1 MYQQRQ
7 RKLYQK
13 KEKGES
19 AMSKEPLCPTVG
31 TIIRS
36 RRLEL
41 GFTQE
46 KVATAAGWTRGEMVS
61 LVESGHRIANLDR
74 IPALANGL
82 ILDPAA
88 LCKFALAARYPA
100 FYKALFGCT
109 APEAPGSAEVKNG

>member
-1 MYQQRQ
+1 
-7 RKLYQK
+7 
-13 KEKGES
+13 
-19 AMSKEPLCPTVG
+19 MSKEPMCPTVG
-31 TIIRS
+31 TIIRT

-41 GFTQE
+41 GLTQE
-46 KVATAAGWTRGEMVS
+46 TVATAAGWTRGEMVS

-100 FYKALFGCT
+100 FYRTLFGDT